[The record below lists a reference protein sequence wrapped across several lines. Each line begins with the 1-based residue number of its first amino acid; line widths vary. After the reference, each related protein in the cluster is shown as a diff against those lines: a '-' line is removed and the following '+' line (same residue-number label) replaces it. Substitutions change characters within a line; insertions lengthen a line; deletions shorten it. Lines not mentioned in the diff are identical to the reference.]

1 MGDCHPANAQ
11 RRVTQLATH
20 AAAIRAVEILARATQ
35 RPFARQQPVVSEL
48 NELAR
53 REIDY
58 YMWFMFQAL

>member
-20 AAAIRAVEILARATQ
+20 AAAIRAVELLARAVQ
-35 RPFARQQPVVSEL
+35 APFARQQPAVPEL
-48 NELAR
+48 TELVR

-58 YMWFMFQAL
+58 YTWFMFQAL